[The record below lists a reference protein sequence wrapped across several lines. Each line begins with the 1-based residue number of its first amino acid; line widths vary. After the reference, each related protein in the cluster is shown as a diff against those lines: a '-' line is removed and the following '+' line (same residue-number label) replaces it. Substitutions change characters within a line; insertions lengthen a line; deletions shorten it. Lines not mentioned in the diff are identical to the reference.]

1 MQLSCNAS
9 REHNLAEDIKSG
21 HLSITISF
29 LKKKLKF
36 NTRQNLRAFCFNI
49 NPNKLRNTK
58 KFCAIRRKL
67 EKHFSVVTFALYL
80 SHIP

>member
-1 MQLSCNAS
+1 MQLTCYASC
-9 REHNLAEDIKSG
+9 EHYLAEVIKSG

-29 LKKKLKF
+29 LKKILEF
-36 NTRQNLRAFCFNI
+36 NTSQTLRAFCFNI

-67 EKHFSVVTFALYL
+67 EKHFSVVAFALYL